1 MKMNKHTKVATMV
14 AGLTLFLTACST
26 SPITEQSTGFWDK
39 GIVYNFSQFIVWL
52 SEIFDGSYGIG
63 IIVFTI
69 ITRVLL
75 LPLMHFQYKAT
86 RKTAILQP
94 KVNELREKYSSRDR
108 ETQMLLQ
115 EKISEL
121 YKKEGVNQYTALI
134 PLFIQLPI
142 MIALYQAISRT
153 EILKT
158 GTFLWFQL
166 DQPDPYFIL
175 PVLAAFFTLVVSW
188 LTTKMQD
195 QGMAGKVMMFVMPT
209 MILVISIPLPSV
221 LGLYWVV
228 GNIFSVI
235 QTLVMNNP
243 FKFRKEL
250 EKKLMVEKQR
260 QKALEKAKNPKKK
273 RTKRK

>member
-1 MKMNKHTKVATMV
+1 MKKHTKLAAMV

-52 SEIFDGSYGIG
+52 SEVFGGSYGVG

-94 KVNELREKYSSRDR
+94 KVKELREKYSSRDR

-115 EKISEL
+115 EKVSEL
-121 YKKEGVNQYTALI
+121 YKEEGINQYAALI

-153 EILKT
+153 EVLKT

-195 QGMAGKVMMFVMPT
+195 QGMASKIMMFVMPT
-209 MILVISIPLPSV
+209 MILVISIPLPSI

-228 GNIFSVI
+228 GNVFSVI

-250 EKKLMVEKQR
+250 DAKLLAEKQR

-273 RTKRK
+273 HTKRK

>member
-1 MKMNKHTKVATMV
+1 MKMKKHTKLAAMV

-52 SEIFDGSYGIG
+52 AEVFGGSYGVG

-94 KVNELREKYSSRDR
+94 KVKELREKYSSRDR

-115 EKISEL
+115 EKVSEL
-121 YKKEGVNQYTALI
+121 YKEEGINQYAALI

-153 EILKT
+153 EVLKT

-195 QGMAGKVMMFVMPT
+195 QGMAGKIMMFVMPA

-228 GNIFSVI
+228 GNVFSVI

-250 EKKLMVEKQR
+250 DAKLLAEKKR

-273 RTKRK
+273 HTKRK

>member
-1 MKMNKHTKVATMV
+1 MKMKKHTKLAAMV

-52 SEIFDGSYGIG
+52 SEVFGGSYGVG

-94 KVNELREKYSSRDR
+94 KVKELREKYSSRDR

-115 EKISEL
+115 EKVSEL
-121 YKKEGVNQYTALI
+121 YKEEGINQYAALI

-153 EILKT
+153 EVLKT

-195 QGMAGKVMMFVMPT
+195 QGMASKIMMFVMPT
-209 MILVISIPLPSV
+209 MILVISIPLPSI

-228 GNIFSVI
+228 GNVFSVI

-250 EKKLMVEKQR
+250 DAKLLAEKQR

-273 RTKRK
+273 HTKRK